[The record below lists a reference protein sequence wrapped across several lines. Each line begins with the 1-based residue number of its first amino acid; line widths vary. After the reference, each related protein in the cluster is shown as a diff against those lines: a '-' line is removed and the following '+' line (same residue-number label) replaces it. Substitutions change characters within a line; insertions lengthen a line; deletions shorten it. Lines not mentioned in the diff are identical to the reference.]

1 MQPHILVIGPRDCL
15 SHTQTYTGSILV
27 AVNPYQVFD
36 IYGVEIVQQY
46 EGQLIGKLPP
56 YVQSYCSH
64 CILGQELEIFSRRML
79 SQMLVLILGVN
90 SLLGNKID
98 NKK

>member
-1 MQPHILVIGPRDCL
+1 MQPHVLVIGQRDCL

-36 IYGVEIVQQY
+36 IYDVETVQQY

-64 CILGQELEIFSRRML
+64 CILGQGLEIFCRRIL

-90 SLLGNKID
+90 GLLGNKID
-98 NKK
+98 KKY